1 MKQFTD
7 AERERISRAV
17 QQAERVT
24 KAEIVPMIVPASA
37 LYREAGYRTGLMLA
51 LLALAILLTI
61 EIHWLPLPWG
71 WHAGNAGWLLL
82 AVVAAYGFGQ
92 WLGRVPNVIRFVT
105 SRERMAHKVTLRAEQ
120 AFYKHGLHNTKG
132 RTGILILVSLL
143 ERRVHV
149 LADKGIN
156 DRVPAGTWDGLVN
169 GIVDGIRNGHAID
182 AICAAIAKCGDILAQ
197 VSPAGS
203 GANPNELPDTL
214 IQEP

>member
-1 MKQFTD
+1 MKPFTD
-7 AERERISRAV
+7 AERERIRQAV

-24 KAEIVPMIVPASA
+24 NGEIVPMIVPASA
-37 LYREAGYRTGLMLA
+37 LYREAGYRAGLIFA
-51 LLALAILLTI
+51 LLALALLLTI
-61 EIHWLPLPWG
+61 EIYWLSWG

-82 AVVAAYGFGQ
+82 AVVVSYGLGQ
-92 WLGRVPNVIRFVT
+92 WLGRVPMVVRLVT

-132 RTGILILVSLL
+132 RSGILILISVL

-156 DRVPAGTWDGLVN
+156 DHVPAGTWDELVK
-169 GIVDGIRNGHAID
+169 GILDGIRTGQATE
-182 AICAAIAKCGDILAQ
+182 AICAAIAECGALLAQ
-197 VSPAGS
+197 VSPADS
-203 GANPNELPDTL
+203 RDNPNELPDTL

>member
-1 MKQFTD
+1 MKPFTD
-7 AERERISRAV
+7 AERERIRQAV

-24 KAEIVPMIVPASA
+24 KGEIVPMIVPASA
-37 LYREAGYRTGLMLA
+37 RYREAGSRTGLILA
-51 LLALAILLTI
+51 LLALALLLTI
-61 EIHWLPLPWG
+61 EIYWLPWG

-82 AVVAAYGFGQ
+82 AVVVSYGFGQ
-92 WLGRVPNVIRFVT
+92 WLGSVPMVVRLVT

-132 RTGILILVSLL
+132 RTGILILVSML

-156 DRVPAGTWDGLVN
+156 DHVPAGTWDGLVN
-169 GIVDGIRNGHAID
+169 GIIDGIRTGQATD
-182 AICAAIAKCGDILAQ
+182 AICAAIAECGTLLAA
-197 VSPAGS
+197 VAPVGS
-203 GANPNELPDTL
+203 GDNPDELPDEL

>member
-1 MKQFTD
+1 MKPFTD
-7 AERERISRAV
+7 IERERIKQAV

-24 KAEIVPMIVPASA
+24 KGEIVPMIVPASA

-51 LLALAILLTI
+51 LLALALLLTI
-61 EIHWLPLPWG
+61 EIYWLPWG

-82 AVVAAYGFGQ
+82 AVVASYGLGQ
-92 WLGRVPNVIRFVT
+92 WLGRIPVVIRFVT

-132 RTGILILVSLL
+132 RTGILIFVSLL

-156 DRVPAGTWDGLVN
+156 DRVPDGTWDGLVN
-169 GIVDGIRNGHAID
+169 GIIEGIRTGRATD
-182 AICAAIAKCGDILAQ
+182 AICTAIAKCGALLAQ

-203 GANPNELPDTL
+203 GDNPNELPDML

>member
-1 MKQFTD
+1 MKPFTD
-7 AERERISRAV
+7 AERERIRQAV

-24 KAEIVPMIVPASA
+24 KGEIVPMIVPASA
-37 LYREAGYRTGLMLA
+37 LYREASYRTGLMLA
-51 LLALAILLTI
+51 LLALALLLTI
-61 EIHWLPLPWG
+61 EIYWLPWG

-82 AVVAAYGFGQ
+82 AVVTSYGLGQ
-92 WLGRVPNVIRFVT
+92 WLGRVPRVIRLVT

-132 RTGILILVSLL
+132 HTGILILVSLL

-156 DRVPAGTWDGLVN
+156 DRVPPGTWDGMVN
-169 GIVDGIRNGHAID
+169 GIIDGIRTGQATD
-182 AICAAIAKCGDILAQ
+182 ALCAAIATCGALLAQ

-203 GANPNELPDTL
+203 GANPNELPDSL

>member
-7 AERERISRAV
+7 VERERIRQAV

-24 KAEIVPMIVPASA
+24 KGEIVPMIVPASA
-37 LYREAGYRTGLMLA
+37 LYREASYRTGLMLA
-51 LLALAILLTI
+51 LLMLALLLTI
-61 EIHWLPLPWG
+61 EIYWLPWG

-82 AVVAAYGFGQ
+82 AVLAAYGLGQ
-92 WLGRVPNVIRFVT
+92 WLGRVPQVIRLVT

-120 AFYKHGLHNTKG
+120 AFYKHGFHNTKG

-156 DRVPAGTWDGLVN
+156 DRVPAGTWDGLVS
-169 GIVDGIRNGHAID
+169 GIVDGIRTGKAAD
-182 AICAAIAKCGDILAQ
+182 AICAAIAKCGALLAQ

-203 GANPNELPDTL
+203 GDNPNELPDTL

>member
-1 MKQFTD
+1 MKPFTD
-7 AERERISRAV
+7 AERERIRQAV

-24 KAEIVPMIVPASA
+24 KGEIVPMIVPASA
-37 LYREAGYRTGLMLA
+37 RYREAGSRTGLILA
-51 LLALAILLTI
+51 LLALALLLTI
-61 EIHWLPLPWG
+61 EIYWLPWG

-82 AVVAAYGFGQ
+82 AVVVSYGFGQ
-92 WLGRVPNVIRFVT
+92 WLGSVPMVVRLVT

-132 RTGILILVSLL
+132 RTGILILVSML

-156 DRVPAGTWDGLVN
+156 DHVPAGTWDGLVN
-169 GIVDGIRNGHAID
+169 GIIDGIRTGQATD
-182 AICAAIAKCGDILAQ
+182 AICAAIAECGTLLSA
-197 VSPAGS
+197 VAPAGS
-203 GANPNELPDTL
+203 GDNPDELPDEL

>member
-1 MKQFTD
+1 MKSFTD
-7 AERERISRAV
+7 AERERIRQAV

-24 KAEIVPMIVPASA
+24 KGEIVPMIVPASA
-37 LYREAGYRTGLMLA
+37 LYREAGYRMGFMLA
-51 LLALAILLTI
+51 LLALALLLTV
-61 EIHWLPLPWG
+61 EIYWLSWG

-82 AVVAAYGFGQ
+82 AVVAAYGLGQ
-92 WLGRVPNVIRFVT
+92 WLGRFPGVIRFVT
-105 SRERMAHKVTLRAEQ
+105 SRERLAHKVTLRAEQ

-132 RTGILILVSLL
+132 RTAILILVSLL

-169 GIVDGIRNGHAID
+169 GILDGIRTGQATD
-182 AICAAIAKCGDILAQ
+182 AICAAIAKCGTLLAQ
-197 VSPAGS
+197 VSPAGA
-203 GANPNELPDTL
+203 GDNPNELSDSL